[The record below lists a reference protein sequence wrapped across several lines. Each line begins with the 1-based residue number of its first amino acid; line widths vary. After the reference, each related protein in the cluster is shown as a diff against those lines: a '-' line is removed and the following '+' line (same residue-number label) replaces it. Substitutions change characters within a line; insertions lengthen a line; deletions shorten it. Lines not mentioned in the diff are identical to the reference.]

1 MEMTVGERIATWT
14 PTDLV
19 TLHQI
24 LRLHNN
30 KAIGR
35 GVKMI
40 LEEHDRRNENKIRS
54 WGKHKWGNYKSDTEM
69 PDG

>member
-1 MEMTVGERIATWT
+1 MD
-14 PTDLV
+14 TD
-19 TLHQI
+19 I
-24 LRLHNN
+24 PGNPSPDLRLHRPNN

-54 WGKHKWGNYKSDTEM
+54 WDKHKWGNYKSDTEM